1 MLCWGRNAEGQ
12 IGDGTLERR
21 AAPTLVQGLNGVATL
36 AAGFQ
41 HTCVLRNDQSVFC
54 WGKNSAGQ
62 LGFAGDDSARP
73 RRVVA
78 PAPVTTLSAMWDHS
92 CATMSG
98 VAACW
103 GANEHGQLGTN
114 SREASRPPSIVA
126 GLARVDFCRRRLG
139 SASLWSVATPRC
151 FVLGSKPRRAA
162 RDRDAQR
169 LQPGGAGGRAAR
181 GDRPRRHRLQPQLRF
196 DERGRDLV
204 LGLQRA
210 WPSRRWDV
218 DRSALAA
225 ARLGPLARRQ
235 AAMGERRL

>member
-1 MLCWGRNAEGQ
+1 MPVGQPVAQVAGLAHACARTTQGTVLCWGRNAEGQ

-114 SREASRPPSIVA
+114 SRGEPAA
-126 GLARVDFCRRRLG
+126 EHRRRLRG
-139 SASLWSVATPRC
+139 STMSPPAAGTAARCATAP
-151 FVLGSKPRRAA
+151 FVLGSKSRRVPGTGRNDSNRAA
-162 RDRDAQR
+162 PVVGLPEDA
-169 LQPGGAGGRAAR
+169 RADTGYYHSCA
-181 GDRPRRHRLQPQLRF
+181 
-196 DERGRDLV
+196 
-204 LGLQRA
+204 
-210 WPSRRWDV
+210 
-218 DRSALAA
+218 
-225 ARLGPLARRQ
+225 
-235 AAMGERRL
+235 